1 MPNNRQVQRAV
12 FIIFRAMA
20 QAASNQTDI
29 YSLDVANILRRMTS
43 PTEQELMRRLIKSVI
58 LLTAGNQEVL
68 RNPELFAD
76 KPGTKTYRDMASTHL
91 MSAHVVGLNLNAKPT
106 KEDYIDA
113 KKLLPIFSTMSVG
126 PEEFDQFIASRP
138 ETRLDAPLTS
148 GQYGDTVWRGVHN
161 MRLEAAK
168 YLVNK
173 DQWDITRSVSTSYD
187 RRTSYNFSNRK
198 VPVSSPNYK
207 GPVGILLEIDVGS
220 RGLKVGSLSYYGEDE
235 VILSGYLTIDSVE
248 MEYVAAGSNSPQKET
263 NLEKINQL
271 LDMAIEDRDA
281 GLDYRDQRVKGEGM
295 RFDIKATHV
304 QMETPDEV

>member
-1 MPNNRQVQRAV
+1 MSNNRQIQRAV

-20 QAASNQTDI
+20 QAASNQTNI

-43 PTEQELMRRLIKSVI
+43 PAEQELMQRLIKSVI

-68 RNPELFAD
+68 RNPELFVD
-76 KPGTKTYRDMASTHL
+76 KDRMKTYRDMASTHL

-106 KEDYIDA
+106 KEDYVDA

-138 ETRLDAPLTS
+138 ETQLDAPLTS
-148 GQYGDTVWRGVHN
+148 GQYGETVWRGLHN

-168 YLVNK
+168 YLING

-187 RRTSYNFSNRK
+187 RRTSYNFSNKK

-207 GPVGILLEIDVGS
+207 GPVGILLEIDVDNK
-220 RGLKVGSLSYYGEDE
+220 GLKVGRLSYFGEDE

-271 LDMAIEDRDA
+271 IDMAIEDRDA
-281 GLDYRDQRVKGEGM
+281 GLDYRDQRVKSEGM
-295 RFDIKATHV
+295 RFDIKTTHV

>member
-1 MPNNRQVQRAV
+1 MSNNRQVQQAV

-20 QAASNQTDI
+20 QAASNQTNL
-29 YSLDVANILRRMTS
+29 YSMDVPNILRRMTS
-43 PTEQELMRRLIKSVI
+43 PSEQELMRRLIKSVI

-68 RNPELFAD
+68 RDPELFVD
-76 KPGTKTYRDMASTHL
+76 KKGMKTYRDMSSTHL
-91 MSAHVVGLNLNAKPT
+91 MSAHVVGLNLSARPT
-106 KEDYIDA
+106 KEDYVDA

-138 ETRLDAPLTS
+138 ETRLDAPLIS
-148 GQYGDTVWRGVHN
+148 GQYGDTVWRGIHN

-168 YLVNK
+168 YLVNL

-187 RRTSYNFSNRK
+187 RRTSYNFSNKK
-198 VPVSSPNYK
+198 VPVGSANYR

-220 RGLKVGSLSYYGEDE
+220 RGLKVGSLSYFAEAE

-248 MEYVAAGSNSPQKET
+248 MEYVAAGSNNPLKET
-263 NLEKINQL
+263 SLEKINQL
-271 LDMAIEDRDA
+271 IDMAIEDRDA